1 MASTSWGGGD
11 KMNGFVESTE
21 AFCPHSTHFT
31 ETYFAVRTELPYTP
45 GLTAFD
51 LSFRLSDSSVIRQ
64 AVSGSPNDRS

>member
-51 LSFRLSDSSVIRQ
+51 LVI
-64 AVSGSPNDRS
+64 